1 MTRQEVP
8 FLSPSRL
15 VYIGLRDVDL
25 AERQAIKRLGIK
37 AFTMHEVDKYGI
49 GKVRRFVSSSDISP
63 FHSTQ
68 TGALKKDGIER
79 G

>member
-1 MTRQEVP
+1 MFCGQTVGFDWMTRQEVP

-49 GKVRRFVSSSDISP
+49 GKVRPSLVRHIACP
-63 FHSTQ
+63 
-68 TGALKKDGIER
+68 
-79 G
+79 